1 MKGSVPGNRQTSPS
15 DLDKQ
20 EWMERVDGET
30 RVRDVQESASRANA
44 DFAASDRQEWVEMVK
59 LGSGG
64 VGLSL

>member
-20 EWMERVDGET
+20 EWMEWFDGET
-30 RVRDVQESASRANA
+30 RVRDVQESASRAN
-44 DFAASDRQEWVEMVK
+44 AASDRQEWVEMVK